1 MTDRSDARQRAETG
15 PRLLHP
21 LEVRGARA
29 AYAKA
34 TALRM
39 ASSPHTMIAMM
50 LVLWAISENVV
61 TPVLGAA
68 VGLGVCAYVERHHRA
83 EAWAY
88 IPRRRQHPG
97 RDEPALW
104 SAAGKLLPLCALAWA
119 LGAYVSVLGV
129 RETPTLAGPIAVGA
143 LAALAL
149 AELAALL
156 WDRLAPRDRRVDAAP
171 VVVAAAFAAGSVLV
185 LAGGI
190 VTILDRS
197 RWEQSGFLV
206 GAGVLV
212 AYVTLLLLLRL
223 VPRSI
228 RCVPA
233 SILPA

>member
-1 MTDRSDARQRAETG
+1 MADRPDARAEVG

-21 LEVRGARA
+21 VEVRGARV

-39 ASSPHTMIAMM
+39 ASSPHSMIAMT
-50 LVLWAISENVV
+50 LVLWVISSNVV
-61 TPVLGAA
+61 TPVLGAV
-68 VGLGVCAYVERHHRA
+68 VGLGICAYVERHHRA
-83 EAWAY
+83 EAWAF

-129 RETPTLAGPIAVGA
+129 REAPTLAGSMAVGA

-171 VVVAAAFAAGSVLV
+171 AVVATTSVVGSLLV
-185 LAGGI
+185 LATGV

-197 RWEQSGFLV
+197 SWERSGFLV

-233 SILPA
+233 SVLPA